1 MNSELLVRVTR
12 YYRALNRLRAIGL
25 EKVFAHNLAD
35 AAGVTAAIVRKDFS
49 SLDIKGQKRGGYEI
63 LQLVDQIGKILGK
76 GDVQNVVV
84 MGCGRIGKAL
94 MHYSGFEPDG
104 IKIVAGFD
112 SDPMVY
118 ADASSSIPVYP
129 MTRLDEVVQA
139 LSVKVA
145 IITVP
150 EVAAADCYQRAID
163 AGVKG
168 ILNFSP
174 ITLRNSV
181 LDDGSTVVV
190 HNINIALELEQIFYE
205 LQFPKQK

>member
-1 MNSELLVRVTR
+1 M
-12 YYRALNRLRAIGL
+12 
-25 EKVFAHNLAD
+25 
-35 AAGVTAAIVRKDFS
+35 
-49 SLDIKGQKRGGYEI
+49 
-63 LQLVDQIGKILGK
+63 
-76 GDVQNVVV
+76 
-84 MGCGRIGKAL
+84 
-94 MHYSGFEPDG
+94 
-104 IKIVAGFD
+104 
-112 SDPMVY
+112 
-118 ADASSSIPVYP
+118 
-129 MTRLDEVVQA
+129 QA